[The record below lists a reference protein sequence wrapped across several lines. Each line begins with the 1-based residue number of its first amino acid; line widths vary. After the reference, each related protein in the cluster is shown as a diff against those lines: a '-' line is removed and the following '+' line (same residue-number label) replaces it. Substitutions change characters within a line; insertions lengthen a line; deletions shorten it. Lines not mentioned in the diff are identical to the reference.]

1 MIKVGDKVYSD
12 DCGFIEG
19 FISEIVDTPLHPLV
33 KFRAIIKA
41 KIKANE
47 MGVEYISDKSI
58 STSSFHINPLV
69 TSNRGWM
76 VHLVKCY
83 SLLHQRVFH
92 NLKQIT
98 IIICLSIICQEQS
111 IIKCKNPVVFLLFIY
126 YRDCN
131 LHSSKVFWCRYLF
144 ESFF

>member
-12 DCGFIEG
+12 DWGFIEG

-33 KFRAIIKA
+33 KFRVIIKA

-69 TSNRGWM
+69 TSNKGWTDYGSFGKMFFFTTPEGISQFNTDYNNHM
-76 VHLVKCY
+76 VEYHMSRAK
-83 SLLHQRVFH
+83 
-92 NLKQIT
+92 
-98 IIICLSIICQEQS
+98 
-111 IIKCKNPVVFLLFIY
+111 Y
-126 YRDCN
+126 Y
-131 LHSSKVFWCRYLF
+131 SKV
-144 ESFF
+144 